1 MTSLFAEH
9 VNIIPDFLA
18 EISDAIIVDGIV
30 YTGDGMEE
38 DNTMDL
44 RVVLPRDF
52 RDPKL
57 RFDLLI
63 TANGVVFDTAMYEVF
78 PSIED
83 GGGAPFVK
91 GLQVLDMTGED
102 WGVRGLSWLPSAS
115 PRAFCFSL
123 CQDVRTVGPSSFVD
137 LLAIIKPLAA
147 VYLVIDVASL
157 HADTGEAL
165 SNPSNNFV
173 SCYKAMECF
182 LLFNAQ
188 NPTGHYNLKLHI
200 MSEFA
205 VAQRLLL
212 LDRWEC
218 VVNKRN
224 GRLDVSSRAN
234 RSHVRNELHGGKQLS
249 LSTFSVAEWSLPEA
263 DAFELDYVSSARPPV
278 EAQALTDGLWK
289 QLMVCMYKSDC
300 NPEDK
305 MKVLRSISHSLFIT
319 SKHMREMMGYFD
331 KSQQRQEAFVM
342 FFCRIIDMHNLK
354 LCSVRFGEDEEVNNL
369 RYRLGQAVF
378 FPYFQPEN
386 AKFELDLGFHDHRLC
401 VNMLVGLAAREK
413 FGNIRDAVWIKPDGS
428 QDDFPMG
435 IPRSWETLS
444 PTEGRFRCRYVCSA
458 DDRNF
463 GYRKTIAAK
472 YGYNPRDVREQEMNW
487 LTGLNE
493 PPEDVLDLLEFLISR
508 VDSMQ
513 AAFNLIDGGEP
524 GSVSNSELTLREL
537 EQGLKSMGCQKF
549 AGSDESARIEK
560 VFRYLDPGGEGTVSM
575 QEWMVL
581 DQLWK
586 EFDLTIRE
594 FVQFLQYAFGEN
606 LEDAWEALDD
616 DESGELTE
624 QEFDEALKKKGYFGP
639 VRVVFAL
646 LDNTDDGNISFDEH
660 LGLRGRL

>member
-1 MTSLFAEH
+1 MLLQSLKNLQH
-9 VNIIPDFLA
+9 
-18 EISDAIIVDGIV
+18 
-30 YTGDGMEE
+30 
-38 DNTMDL
+38 
-44 RVVLPRDF
+44 
-52 RDPKL
+52 
-57 RFDLLI
+57 
-63 TANGVVFDTAMYEVF
+63 
-78 PSIED
+78 
-83 GGGAPFVK
+83 FV
-91 GLQVLDMTGED
+91 
-102 WGVRGLSWLPSAS
+102 A
-115 PRAFCFSL
+115 
-123 CQDVRTVGPSSFVD
+123 
-137 LLAIIKPLAA
+137 
-147 VYLVIDVASL
+147 
-157 HADTGEAL
+157 
-165 SNPSNNFV
+165 
-173 SCYKAMECF
+173 CYDAMESF

-200 MSEFA
+200 TSEFA

-218 VVNKRN
+218 VVNKRH
-224 GRLDVSSRAN
+224 GRCDVSSRAN

-249 LSTFSVAEWSLPEA
+249 LTTGSVAEWSLPEA
-263 DAFELDYVSSARPPV
+263 DAFELDYVTSARPPV

-289 QLMVCMYKSDC
+289 QLMVSMYKSEC
-300 NPEDK
+300 SAEDK
-305 MKVLRSISHSLFIT
+305 MKVLRSISHNIFIT

-331 KSQQRQEAFVM
+331 KSEQRQEAFVM
-342 FFCRIIDMHNLK
+342 FFSRITDMHNLK
-354 LCSVRFGEDEEVNNL
+354 LCSVRFGEDEEVYNL

-386 AKFELDLGFHDHRLC
+386 AKFELDLTFHDHRLC

-435 IPRSWETLS
+435 IPRSWEGLS
-444 PTEGRFRCRYVCSA
+444 PTEGRFHCRYVCSA

-463 GYRKTIAAK
+463 QYRRSLAAK
-472 YGYNPRDVREQEMNW
+472 FGYNPRDVRESEMNW

-513 AAFNLIDGGEP
+513 AAFNAIDGGEP

-537 EQGLKSMGCQKF
+537 EMGLKSMGCQKF
-549 AGSDESARIEK
+549 AGPDESARIEK

-581 DQLWK
+581 DQLWR

-606 LEDAWEALDD
+606 LQDAWEALDD
-616 DESGELTE
+616 DGSGELTE

-646 LDNTDDGNISFDEH
+646 LDNTDDGNISFDEFSV
-660 LGLRGRL
+660 LEDYKP